1 MRKLIR
7 EFVTSLCLEGNGQ
20 GEVFPEPRDME
31 PWKGDV
37 HLELWPWRQ
46 RHCWN
51 QARKK
56 AGVLGDRFPHVFF
69 SHSLPAVGGTKQS

>member
-20 GEVFPEPRDME
+20 GEVFPGPREME

-56 AGVLGDRFPHVFF
+56 AGVLEIG
-69 SHSLPAVGGTKQS
+69 SLMCSSPILCLLWVENKQS